1 MKIIVQLTLLIII
14 LHKTIGAF
22 TNDINFNASI
32 KTAQILIKKGQTEEA
47 LSIYLDLNEKY
58 PNNYSIIRSI
68 KNLYIKTNKYDKGIS
83 FLKSQLKFRPER
95 ENGYIDLGEFYF
107 LNNQIEES
115 RKVWKEGVKRF
126 NSKQFYRSLFS
137 LYSRHNLDEDM
148 KNLLKTG
155 RQKFG
160 NSFLSYEAG
169 SFFQSKQSYARAMDE
184 YIIYLSYNKNRQNII
199 QRRISRMSDDSD
211 AVEIILSKLILIS
224 EKEPKK
230 FLFLLADFYFQQQ
243 SYDKSFQTYKKWHKS
258 GNWEQKKWLAFA
270 NNLRKESQYII
281 AVDVYNYILKNSKNS
296 NETGKAL
303 LGLAKTF
310 ENQVMPIN
318 TNDLIPYFF
327 DQNVFFKNS
336 YKESTSIS
344 PIHLQNSL
352 SIYDSLLFSLPKSPL
367 LAEAYYRLGTI
378 QYNILQDFDR
388 AQILLKTALKNNPPK
403 NLKLKIIE
411 QLINVYIGQG
421 KLSEA
426 SDFLSE
432 NEDPRNLGIV
442 KQKKILITLLST
454 NIDSAKNLVDFELEG
469 ITPDD
474 PYFND
479 LIELSEFLTRYTKKN
494 TPSELKSFKHFIKAE
509 FLIRQRKITEAIS
522 ELEFI
527 SDNYSQTEIAPLSAF
542 RQALLLKKIQQFD
555 AALNISMTLEKTWI
569 ADRSIILTGQ
579 IYELNLKDKEKA
591 ISKYMQIL
599 NDYKSSIY
607 AEPIRYHIRELQNLT
622 AK

>member
-1 MKIIVQLTLLIII
+1 
-14 LHKTIGAF
+14 
-22 TNDINFNASI
+22 
-32 KTAQILIKKGQTEEA
+32 
-47 LSIYLDLNEKY
+47 
-58 PNNYSIIRSI
+58 
-68 KNLYIKTNKYDKGIS
+68 
-83 FLKSQLKFRPER
+83 
-95 ENGYIDLGEFYF
+95 
-107 LNNQIEES
+107 
-115 RKVWKEGVKRF
+115 
-126 NSKQFYRSLFS
+126 
-137 LYSRHNLDEDM
+137 
-148 KNLLKTG
+148 
-155 RQKFG
+155 
-160 NSFLSYEAG
+160 
-169 SFFQSKQSYARAMDE
+169 
-184 YIIYLSYNKNRQNII
+184 
-199 QRRISRMSDDSD
+199 
-211 AVEIILSKLILIS
+211 
-224 EKEPKK
+224 
-230 FLFLLADFYFQQQ
+230 
-243 SYDKSFQTYKKWHKS
+243 
-258 GNWEQKKWLAFA
+258 
-270 NNLRKESQYII
+270 
-281 AVDVYNYILKNSKNS
+281 
-296 NETGKAL
+296 
-303 LGLAKTF
+303 
-310 ENQVMPIN
+310 
-318 TNDLIPYFF
+318 
-327 DQNVFFKNS
+327 
-336 YKESTSIS
+336 
-344 PIHLQNSL
+344 
-352 SIYDSLLFSLPKSPL
+352 LPKSPL

-421 KLSEA
+421 KLNEA

-432 NEDPRNLGIV
+432 NEDPSNLGIV

-454 NIDSAKNLVDFELEG
+454 NIDSVKNLVDFELEG

-479 LIELSEFLTRYTKKN
+479 LIELNEFLTRYTKKN

-527 SDNYSQTEIAPLSAF
+527 SDKYSQTEIAPLSAF

-555 AALNISMTLEKTWI
+555 AALNMSMTLEKTWI

-579 IYELNLKDKEKA
+579 IYELNFKDKEKA